1 VTIEFSAIRIS
12 QEPTVWASP
21 PEWMSFSKL
30 QQIEACPRRWS
41 LMSSDYPAIWG
52 KNGYPEPLIQST
64 LIGRVIHRLVEIIVK
79 EFQRAGCT
87 SFDNPD
93 CIRVMRELGGFSR
106 IIEKIFD
113 DVLIQYAENPRAAG
127 TLGVIKKVLLERKSD
142 IREDARILL
151 SRIFEGK
158 QTAQCVSLVSQGK
171 TEPLRNGIYSEV
183 QLVNEEMKWK
193 GIADLIRLTPAE
205 CEIRDFKTGAHKE
218 EHAEQLRIY
227 NLLWQCDNRKNP
239 SARPADKLTISYID
253 ADVAVSPLLISEVTV
268 YKDKLIKLTNEA
280 KKKVTEYPPEA
291 ILNEDNCKHCFV
303 RHLCA
308 TYWEKGLPKMFA
320 KEKSANSLIDIA
332 VRIVGIHGSRSYD
345 AVTIASSNLP
355 HNTPLILRILEN
367 CNFTRGR
374 CLRLL
379 NVSLTRN
386 ETNEDDGQVIISTS
400 RISEIYFIPDEGGK

>member
-1 VTIEFSAIRIS
+1 VTIEFPAIRIS
-12 QEPTVWASP
+12 QEPMVWASP

-64 LIGRVIHRLVEIIVK
+64 LIGRVTHRLVEIIVK

-93 CIRVMRELGGFSR
+93 CIRVMRGLGGFSR

-113 DVLIQYAENPRAAG
+113 DVLIQYAENTRAAG
-127 TLGVIKKVLLERKSD
+127 TLTVIKKALLERKSD
-142 IREDARILL
+142 IRENARILL

-171 TEPLRNGIYSEV
+171 VAPLRNGIYSEV
-183 QLVNEEMKWK
+183 QLVNEEIKWK
-193 GIADLIRLTPAE
+193 GVADLIRLTPEE
-205 CEIRDFKTGAHKE
+205 CEIRDFKTGVHKE

-227 NLLWQCDNRKNP
+227 NLLWLCDNRKNP
-239 SARPADKLTISYID
+239 SAHPASKLTISYID
-253 ADVAVSPLLISEVTV
+253 ADVVVSPLLISEVAV
-268 YKDKLIKLTNEA
+268 YKDKLINLTNEA
-280 KKKVTEYPPEA
+280 KKKVTECPPEA
-291 ILNEDNCKHCFV
+291 ILNEDNCRHCFV
-303 RHLCA
+303 RHLC
-308 TYWEKGLPKMFA
+308 TLYWEKGLPKMFA
-320 KEKSANSLIDIA
+320 KEKTANSLIDIA

-355 HNTPLILRILEN
+355 QNMPLILRISEN
-367 CNFTRGR
+367 CNFKRGN

-379 NVSLTRN
+379 NFSMKRD
-386 ETNEDDGQVIISTS
+386 ETNEDKEQVVISPS
-400 RISEIYFIPDEGGK
+400 KISEYYFMPEL

>member
-1 VTIEFSAIRIS
+1 VTIEFPAIRIS

-64 LIGRVIHRLVEIIVK
+64 LIGRVTHRLVEIIVK

-93 CIRVMRELGGFSR
+93 CIRVMRELGGFSH

-127 TLGVIKKVLLERKSD
+127 TLAVIKKALLERKSD
-142 IREDARILL
+142 IRENARILL

-171 TEPLRNGIYSEV
+171 AEPLRNGIYSEV
-183 QLVNEEMKWK
+183 QLVNEEIKWK
-193 GIADLIRLTPAE
+193 GVADLIRLTPEE
-205 CEIRDFKTGAHKE
+205 CEIRDFKTGVYKE

-227 NLLWQCDNRKNP
+227 NLLWLCDNRKNP
-239 SARPADKLTISYID
+239 SARPASKLTISYID
-253 ADVAVSPLLISEVTV
+253 ADVDGSLVNRSVNRHQAANLSIPLFFCFITPS
-268 YKDKLIKLTNEA
+268 TN
-280 KKKVTEYPPEA
+280 VFP
-291 ILNEDNCKHCFV
+291 
-303 RHLCA
+303 
-308 TYWEKGLPKMFA
+308 
-320 KEKSANSLIDIA
+320 
-332 VRIVGIHGSRSYD
+332 
-345 AVTIASSNLP
+345 
-355 HNTPLILRILEN
+355 
-367 CNFTRGR
+367 
-374 CLRLL
+374 
-379 NVSLTRN
+379 
-386 ETNEDDGQVIISTS
+386 
-400 RISEIYFIPDEGGK
+400 